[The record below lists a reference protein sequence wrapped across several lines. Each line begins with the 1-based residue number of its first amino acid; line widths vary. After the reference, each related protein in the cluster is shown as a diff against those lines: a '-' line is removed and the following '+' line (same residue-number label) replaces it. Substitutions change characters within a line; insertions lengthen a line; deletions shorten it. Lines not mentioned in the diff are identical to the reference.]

1 MSFSYKLQLKYLSQK
16 CYRSLIFINPLKLR
30 FLGSEIFHGYLFWIM
45 HPTTQLGALSK
56 RHMYYH
62 HFFKG
67 FDEEEEEEEEEED
80 CISAPNSLCFDSPL
94 SSEIHP
100 TPVRSS
106 AVASDQ
112 LHHHIHTHDHLQH
125 NVTYKLRD
133 WTFLKIWDQGVRVS
147 WLGHLVVSKVE
158 LFVAV
163 FGCVSMSS
171 LV

>member
-1 MSFSYKLQLKYLSQK
+1 
-16 CYRSLIFINPLKLR
+16 
-30 FLGSEIFHGYLFWIM
+30 M

-56 RHMYYH
+56 RDMYYH

-133 WTFLKIWDQGVRVS
+133 
-147 WLGHLVVSKVE
+147 
-158 LFVAV
+158 
-163 FGCVSMSS
+163 
-171 LV
+171 